1 MSSVSAGTPVE
12 LVNSVYATLP
22 ERAALGR
29 QRLGRP
35 LTLAEKI
42 LINHLVDPTN
52 QEMVRGGSY
61 ADFNPDRVRKFQALT
76 PEFVRLHTA
85 DAHPEPD
92 MLQQRIMPLGP

>member
-42 LINHLVDPTN
+42 LINHLVAVSYTHLTLPTICS
-52 QEMVRGGSY
+52 V
-61 ADFNPDRVRKFQALT
+61 
-76 PEFVRLHTA
+76 
-85 DAHPEPD
+85 
-92 MLQQRIMPLGP
+92 